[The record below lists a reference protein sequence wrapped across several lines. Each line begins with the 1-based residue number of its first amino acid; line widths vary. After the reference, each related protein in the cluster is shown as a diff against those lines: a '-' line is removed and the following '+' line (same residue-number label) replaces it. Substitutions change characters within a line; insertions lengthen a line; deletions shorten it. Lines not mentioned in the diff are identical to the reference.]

1 MVAVEAAAPA
11 RERMRILLEV
21 RDGRSSNFTHAF
33 MCGRDGVKIFGGSR
47 MNKRVLIAALLT
59 IAVLSFG
66 LYWSLR
72 FSMELVPDTMSAIPG
87 QMCVFLVSVDGGIGK
102 VEILA
107 SAPDS
112 TVSVEPQA
120 ITSEQ
125 VSEITV
131 TPQKF
136 GTQTLTVRGNRAGL
150 QQAKTATLEVLE
162 LVVDGED
169 PLGAYATE
177 IRDRFIPWLAAN
189 HPEFGITS
197 STEWTGTIVRPNF
210 MVVMFYLF
218 FSDDW
223 EMGVSWH
230 VMIPPYD
237 WARIYLR
244 HRFTEVSPSYA
255 FEISSL
261 EAQEEPHAINLA
273 DAFAESVW
281 R

>member
-1 MVAVEAAAPA
+1 
-11 RERMRILLEV
+11 
-21 RDGRSSNFTHAF
+21 
-33 MCGRDGVKIFGGSR
+33 
-47 MNKRVLIAALLT
+47 MNKRILIAAFLT

-72 FSMELVPDTMSAIPG
+72 FSMQVVPDTMSAIPG
-87 QMCVFLVSVDGGIGK
+87 QMCVFLVSVDGGIGEVK
-102 VEILA
+102 ISAIA
-107 SAPDS
+107 SGS
-112 TVSVEPQA
+112 SVSVEPQT
-120 ITSEQ
+120 ISPKQ
-125 VSEITV
+125 VAEITV
-131 TPQKF
+131 IPQEF
-136 GTQTLTVRGNRAGL
+136 GTQTLTVRGTRAGL
-150 QQAKTATLEVLE
+150 QQTMTATFEVLE

-169 PLGAYATE
+169 PLGALATE
-177 IRDRFIPWLAAN
+177 IRDKFIPWLAAN

-197 STEWTGTIVRPNF
+197 ETEWTGTIVRPNI

-218 FSDDW
+218 FSEEW

-230 VMIPPYD
+230 VMIPPHD

-244 HRFTEVSPSYA
+244 HRFTEVGPSYA

-261 EAQEEPHAINLA
+261 DAQKEPHAIDLE